1 MLLLTDDTEQ
11 LRRRLAPALSSA
23 NAVAT
28 VFDWMLR
35 MLEKVS
41 TGSDAPEGT
50 SSGMPIR
57 GREMICFTP
66 APDGSLKPFRM
77 CGFSSEAGLSV
88 HVPRIAFPRGE
99 ALRDSVLRFREKQ
112 HPVVGA
118 FCAFFGPTESVVV
131 APLLL
136 GDSLWGALAMAIP
149 AHDPHEEAAVA
160 LLFAAT
166 TALSERLSMFTLPPT
181 AARAAVIGG
190 ERPHTPETFFSQ
202 IEAVRKRQ
210 GTKPSEMHLFAY
222 AIARSPMPA
231 KTSPRRSTQDMLK
244 LLVGMARGSDFGC
257 VLGPDVV
264 VLCLDGC
271 AVADLPGVVA
281 RFRERVKGL
290 DPDAAKD
297 GVATSTCAY
306 AWVTAR
312 DLATK
317 VVREARQATR

>member
-1 MLLLTDDTEQ
+1 MLLLADDTEQ

-35 MLEKVS
+35 MLEKLS
-41 TGSDAPEGT
+41 AGSDAPEGT
-50 SSGMPIR
+50 STGMPIR

-77 CGFSSEAGLSV
+77 CGIFCEAGLSV
-88 HVPRIAFPRGE
+88 HVPRIAFPRGD
-99 ALRDSVLRFREKQ
+99 ALRESVLRFRDKQ

-118 FCAFFGPTESVVV
+118 FCAFFGPTDSVVV
-131 APLLL
+131 TPLLL
-136 GDSLWGALAMAIP
+136 GETLWGAFAMAIP
-149 AHDPHEEAAVA
+149 SQDPHEEAAIA

-166 TALSERLSMFTLPPT
+166 TVLSERLTMFTLPP
-181 AARAAVIGG
+181 AASRASAIGA
-190 ERPHTPETFFSQ
+190 ERPHTPETFFAQ

-210 GTKPSEMHLFAY
+210 GTKPSEMHLVAY
-222 AIARSPMPA
+222 AIARSPMPSKA
-231 KTSPRRSTQDMLK
+231 SPRRSAQELLR

-271 AVADLPGVVA
+271 AATDLPGVVA

-317 VVREARQATR
+317 VVREARIATR